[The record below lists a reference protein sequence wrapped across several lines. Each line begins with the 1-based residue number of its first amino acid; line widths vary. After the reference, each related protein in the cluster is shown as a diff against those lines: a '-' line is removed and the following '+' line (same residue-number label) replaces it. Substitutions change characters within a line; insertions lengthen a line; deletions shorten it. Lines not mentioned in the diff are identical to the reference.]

1 MSTSRTCGK
10 SSSTIWTLRWAIFW
24 MRCRMSSPRR
34 PRLRFMESAESAT
47 SCSSR
52 RTNWGIT
59 STPSRKPVSAMSAM
73 RPSMMTLVSRIDV
86 GNAAVD
92 DDAGVQDFEGLL
104 GHFLAAENAAQG
116 GQVEHVA
123 LLGAHDQ
130 ADVGHPKKQA
140 DLYEWNHVGGIS
152 TLRPRPAQHE

>member
-1 MSTSRTCGK
+1 
-10 SSSTIWTLRWAIFW
+10 
-24 MRCRMSSPRR
+24 MRARMSRPRR

-47 SCSSR
+47 SCNSR

-59 STPSRKPVSAMSAM
+59 STPSRKPVSAISAM
-73 RPSMMTLVSRIDV
+73 RPSMITLVSKILNDFLDTFSPPKMP
-86 GNAAVD
+86 GNLER
-92 DDAGVQDFEGLL
+92 FP

-140 DLYEWNHVGGIS
+140 DLYEWNHVGGAS
-152 TLRPRPAQHE
+152 ARRLRPAQHE